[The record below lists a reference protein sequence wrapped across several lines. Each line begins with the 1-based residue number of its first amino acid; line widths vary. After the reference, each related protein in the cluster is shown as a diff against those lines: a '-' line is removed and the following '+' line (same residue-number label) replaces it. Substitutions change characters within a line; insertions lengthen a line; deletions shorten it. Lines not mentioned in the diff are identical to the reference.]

1 MEETQRLKAT
11 LAAKVGTSVARH
23 RANVPVSPGVEFLK
37 PLPLQGAVDTLRAAR
52 PAVPRPNERRGLRTG
67 AAPEPA
73 GTAVPSQTAEP
84 NTRAEPKH
92 QRAWRDAAAQIARTS
107 NAQPKLEALLG
118 PASEDHRQQFMRGH
132 GKVMR
137 ERFSRWLQ
145 QGAGTD
151 VLGKKQKERLELA
164 KQLRHQAK
172 EAGQEALGE
181 AAFRAV
187 FDGQAGPCPCCSTHD
202 FLAEEQRFSGPDWV
216 QFGERIASEYRRP
229 VMHDS
234 EMKFDEDTSITTA
247 AERVAFT
254 DVPGPV
260 VACFFGG
267 ADPRNWD
274 DSGDGEFFKSTEPG
288 EWRNGAFHQFPKGSK
303 EYSDWCKGKPGLMQ
317 EIIEFQWSP
326 TTESTVEAT
335 TVLTISDL
343 EKRGYTEDDAQLVPG
358 TKRTEPAVT
367 EAVASISYKYSL
379 FVSARSKYAV
389 GSVPGGLDVDQ
400 GTFRAVWTRTHHDA
414 NGTPLGVLEV
424 EADKSVHY
432 TQPADAPPG
441 LGTLLNLMAP
451 PLTSILMREL
461 VFEGTRKA
469 LS

>member
-1 MEETQRLKAT
+1 MEETRRLKAT

-23 RANVPVSPGVEFLK
+23 LSKAGGSTVPVSPPVEFLK
-37 PLPLQGAVDTLRAAR
+37 PLPLHGAVHTLREAR
-52 PAVPRPNERRGLRTG
+52 PAASHPGVPRP
-67 AAPEPA
+67 ASAPEPA
-73 GTAVPSQTAEP
+73 S
-84 NTRAEPKH
+84 RAEPKE
-92 QRAWRDAAAQIARTS
+92 QRAWRDATSQIARTR
-107 NAQPKLEALLG
+107 NPKPQLEALLG
-118 PASEDHRQQFMRGH
+118 KESEDHREQFMNGH
-132 GKVMR
+132 GRVMR
-137 ERFSRWLQ
+137 ARFAQWLQ
-145 QGAGTD
+145 SGAGTD
-151 VLGKKQKERLELA
+151 VLGQKQRERLELA
-164 KQLRHQAK
+164 KKLRQQLSDVGQA
-172 EAGQEALGE
+172 ALGE
-181 AAFRAV
+181 SAFRAV
-187 FDGQAGPCPCCSTHD
+187 FDGQAGPCPCCATHD
-202 FLAEEQRFSGPDWV
+202 FLAEEQRCTGNWE
-216 QFGERIASEYRRP
+216 QFGEQVGREYRRP

-234 EMKFDEDTSITTA
+234 DMRFDEETSITTA

-254 DVPGPV
+254 DVPAPI
-260 VACFFGG
+260 VARFFGG

-288 EWRNGAFHQFPKGSK
+288 EWRAGAFQAFPKGSQ
-303 EYSDWCKGKPGLMQ
+303 EYADWCKGKSGLMQ

-343 EKRGYTEDDAQLVPG
+343 VKRGYTEDDAHPLPG
-358 TKRTEPAVT
+358 TKRTEARVT
-367 EAVASISYKYSL
+367 ARVASLSYKYSL

-389 GSVPGGLDVDQ
+389 GTVPGGLDVDQ
-400 GTFRAVWTRTHHDA
+400 GTFRATWTYTHEAAD
-414 NGTPLGVLEV
+414 GTWLGVLEV

-461 VFEGTRKA
+461 VLEGTRKA

>member
-1 MEETQRLKAT
+1 MEETRRLKAT
-11 LAAKVGTSVARH
+11 LAAKIGTSVARH
-23 RANVPVSPGVEFLK
+23 RPNVPVAPSVDFLT
-37 PLPLQGAVDTLRAAR
+37 PLPLQGAVNTLRAAR
-52 PAVPRPNERRGLRTG
+52 PAALRPEVPRPDASRPDGRGGARVA

-73 GTAVPSQTAEP
+73 S
-84 NTRAEPKH
+84 RAEPKE

-107 NAQPKLEALLG
+107 NPHTQLQALLG
-118 PASEDHRQQFMRGH
+118 IESEDHRQRFMAGH

-164 KQLRHQAK
+164 RQLRHQLK
-172 EAGQEALGE
+172 DAGQAALGE
-181 AAFRAV
+181 TAFRTV

-202 FLAEEQRFSGPDWV
+202 FLAEEQRFPGGDWA
-216 QFGERIASEYRRP
+216 QFGERIAAEYRRP

-234 EMKFDEDTSITTA
+234 DMRFDEETGITTA

-254 DVPGPV
+254 DVPAPI
-260 VACFFGG
+260 VARFFGG

-288 EWRNGAFHQFPKGSK
+288 EWKGGEFRPIPKGTA
-303 EYSDWCKGKPGLMQ
+303 EYANWCKGKPGLMQ

-343 EKRGYTEDDAQLVPG
+343 EKHGYTEDDAHPLPG
-358 TKRTEPAVT
+358 TKRTEAAVT
-367 EAVASISYKYSL
+367 GRVASISYKYSL

-389 GSVPGGLDVDQ
+389 GTVPGGLDVDQ
-400 GTFRAVWTRTHHDA
+400 GTFRAVWTHTHDA
-414 NGTPLGVLEV
+414 SDGTPLGVLEV

-441 LGTLLNLMAP
+441 LGTMLNLMAP

>member
-1 MEETQRLKAT
+1 MEETRRLKAT
-11 LAAKVGTSVARH
+11 LAAKVGASVARH
-23 RANVPVSPGVEFLK
+23 RPNVPVASTVEFLK
-37 PLPLQGAVDTLRAAR
+37 PLPLHGAVNTLRAAR
-52 PAVPRPNERRGLRTG
+52 PPDSAASAKSVG
-67 AAPEPA
+67 AEPA
-73 GTAVPSQTAEP
+73 S
-84 NTRAEPKH
+84 RAEPRE
-92 QRAWRDAAAQIARTS
+92 QRAWRDAASQIARTR
-107 NAQPKLEALLG
+107 NPEPKLQALLG
-118 PASEDHRQQFMRGH
+118 TESEDHRQQFMTGH
-132 GKVMR
+132 GKTMR
-137 ERFSRWLQ
+137 ARFAHWLQ
-145 QGAGTD
+145 HGAGTD

-164 KQLRHQAK
+164 KKLRSQLTT
-172 EAGQEALGE
+172 AGLEALGE
-181 AAFRAV
+181 QTFRTV
-187 FDGQAGPCPCCSTHD
+187 FDDQAGPCPCCSTHD
-202 FLAEEQRFSGPDWV
+202 FLAEEQRFPGEKLPAANWE
-216 QFGERIASEYRRP
+216 QFGERIANEYRRP

-234 EMKFDEDTSITTA
+234 EMKYDEETSITTA

-254 DVPGPV
+254 DVPAPI
-260 VACFFGG
+260 VARFFGG

-288 EWRNGAFHQFPKGSK
+288 EWKAGVFQQFPKGSP
-303 EYSDWCKGKPGLMQ
+303 EYASWCKGKPGLLQ

-343 EKRGYTEDDAQLVPG
+343 EKHGYTEDEAHPLPG
-358 TKRTEPAVT
+358 TKRTEAAVT
-367 EAVASISYKYSL
+367 GQVASLSYKYSL

-389 GSVPGGLDVDQ
+389 GTVPGGLDVDQ
-400 GTFRAVWTRTHHDA
+400 GTFRAVWTQTHEKD
-414 NGTPLGVLEV
+414 GVKLGVLEV
-424 EADKSVHY
+424 QADKSVHY